1 MGRLEKTLNIDNVK
15 IICQNRKRM
24 AFPTDFQAI
33 VKLFHFTPNNVQGH
47 FTVHRRVGSLDAS
60 LMRFVTSVNIA
71 KLFLRVCEL

>member
-1 MGRLEKTLNIDNVK
+1 
-15 IICQNRKRM
+15 M

-71 KLFLRVCEL
+71 KLFLRVCEFSQIYLLYLLESEAYGDW